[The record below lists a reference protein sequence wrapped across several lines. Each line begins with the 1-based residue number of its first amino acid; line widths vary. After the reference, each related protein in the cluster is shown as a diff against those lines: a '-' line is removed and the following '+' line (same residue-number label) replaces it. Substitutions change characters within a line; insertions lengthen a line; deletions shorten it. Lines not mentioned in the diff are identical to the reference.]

1 VNAPPTVGELVAAIR
16 HDRDAFA
23 RIETHSKDKVIA
35 LLAGVNARILDRL
48 IERIDAPEPVSQPR
62 DVAKRDGFA

>member
-1 VNAPPTVGELVAAIR
+1 MNRPPTVGELVAALR

-23 RIETHSKDKVIA
+23 RVEQYSTDRTVA

-48 IERIDAPEPVSQPR
+48 LERVDAPHDATQPR
-62 DVAKRDGFA
+62 DVSRREGFA